1 MLEQLGAFGVLPT
14 LAANGVMCP
23 SWQCNGETMLYRLVM
38 GSLRFV
44 FRALSVVGV
53 MVPSAQARHPRE
65 LIAGSSRRRVWWT
78 TCFIFVVIA
87 LGSMSVASTYRVFA
101 HTFDEPAHIAAGME
115 LLDHGSFSYEQLHPP
130 LARLAVALGPYLKGA
145 RSQGRADI
153 FSEGLAILYQGGEY
167 QATLVAAR
175 LGVLPFLMILIA
187 AASIWAYHD
196 FGAVAAVTTAI
207 MLATTPPLLAHAGLA
222 TTDVPVAAMTVPSLF
237 AFRLWLE
244 RTAPWLGLV
253 VGVFAALAITSKLS
267 ALAFLPGAFAG
278 ALLLRV
284 LSDRENWVR
293 RSLIP
298 GALPGS
304 AAGLLGFALTVW
316 LVYGCPADPLRPFL
330 QLWSAVNEAIQY
342 NARGHIVFFLGDISF
357 AGFWLFFPTAL
368 LLKTPLPFLV
378 LFGFGV
384 FVISRDHRR
393 DWRYLMPIASGLMIL
408 GIAMLSR
415 LDLGIRYVLPVYPLA
430 AMTAGI
436 GAKQVVAAARSCRIS
451 GLLSLVLGG
460 QIFASAVS
468 HPDYLPYFNLLAGT
482 HPEQLLVDSDLDWG
496 QDVNRVAVEL
506 RNRGIQQVATALHT
520 YADLSQ
526 HGFPPHAEL
535 EWDEPATGW
544 MVISLTRWAFGTVPP
559 FDGYCWLQRYG
570 PVTMIGKTVRL
581 YYIDPAESPIKQDR
595 AELPPWCK

>member
-1 MLEQLGAFGVLPT
+1 
-14 LAANGVMCP
+14 
-23 SWQCNGETMLYRLVM
+23 
-38 GSLRFV
+38 
-44 FRALSVVGV
+44 
-53 MVPSAQARHPRE
+53 
-65 LIAGSSRRRVWWT
+65 
-78 TCFIFVVIA
+78 
-87 LGSMSVASTYRVFA
+87 
-101 HTFDEPAHIAAGME
+101 
-115 LLDHGSFSYEQLHPP
+115 
-130 LARLAVALGPYLKGA
+130 
-145 RSQGRADI
+145 
-153 FSEGLAILYQGGEY
+153 
-167 QATLVAAR
+167 
-175 LGVLPFLMILIA
+175 
-187 AASIWAYHD
+187 
-196 FGAVAAVTTAI
+196 
-207 MLATTPPLLAHAGLA
+207 
-222 TTDVPVAAMTVPSLF
+222 
-237 AFRLWLE
+237 
-244 RTAPWLGLV
+244 

-342 NARGHIVFFLGDISF
+342 NARGHIVFLLGDISF

-368 LLKTPLPFLV
+368 LLKTPLPFLL

-384 FVISRDHRR
+384 FIVARNHRR

-415 LDLGIRYVLPVYPLA
+415 LDLGIRYVLLVYPLA
-430 AMTAGI
+430 AVTAGI
-436 GAKQVVAAARSCRIS
+436 GAKQLVAARSRRIS
-451 GLLSLVLGG
+451 GLLSLVLGC
-460 QIFASAVS
+460 QIFTSAVT
-468 HPDYLPYFNLLAGT
+468 HPDYLPYFNLLVGT

-520 YADLSQ
+520 YADFSQ
-526 HGFPPHAEL
+526 HSFPPHAEL

-544 MVISLTRWAFGTVPP
+544 IVISLTRWAFGTAPP
-559 FDGYCWLQRYG
+559 FDGYCWLQRYR
-570 PVTMIGKTVRL
+570 PVAIVGKTVRL
-581 YYIDPAESPIKQDR
+581 YYIDPAESLIEQER
-595 AELPPWCK
+595 AELSSRCQ